1 MRRVPKPR
9 DPILFSLLAV
19 ALLSVIVSAAYFTRS
34 QDIRDG
40 LSGKEVVHAQIVMQ
54 YDEPGA
60 EGKSVWRSLC
70 TSSPTQ
76 IRELMTIMQK
86 YPYNRKPDLSKI
98 GVGRFYTQ
106 PTTTMW
112 VTLSCSP
119 ENGKNIWAQEL
130 WCTPTDQCMR
140 LFPTGICSRAGWGAS
155 GPRVRRAILR
165 NFRIFTC
172 KRRKVRNGALKII
185 KSFSRTH
192 RMSAAEKLFYTE
204 KH

>member
-1 MRRVPKPR
+1 MRRIPKPR

-19 ALLSVIVSAAYFTRS
+19 ALLSVIVSAVYFTRS

-60 EGKSVWRSLC
+60 EGKSVWRSLYA
-70 TSSPTQ
+70 SSPTQ
-76 IRELMTIMQK
+76 IRELMTIVQK

-112 VTLSCSP
+112 VTLSCLP

-130 WCTPTDQCMR
+130 VYSDGSMYAALSDGH
-140 LFPTGICSRAGWGAS
+140 LFPCGVGRFGT
-155 GPRVRRAILR
+155 
-165 NFRIFTC
+165 
-172 KRRKVRNGALKII
+172 
-185 KSFSRTH
+185 SRTKGYFT
-192 RMSAAEKLFYTE
+192 ELQNFYLQKAKSKE
-204 KH
+204 WDSQNYKVILPDAPNVCR